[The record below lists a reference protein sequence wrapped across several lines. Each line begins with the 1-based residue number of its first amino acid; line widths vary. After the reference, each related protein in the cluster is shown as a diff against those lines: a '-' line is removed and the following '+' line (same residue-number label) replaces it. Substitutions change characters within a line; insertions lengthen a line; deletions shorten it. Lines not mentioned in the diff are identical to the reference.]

1 MGYYNPLKF
10 DLDQEYQL
18 SRLLRKDEKMKPL
31 ENPPDFYR
39 AFIDNSPL
47 LFYRTDMEGRI
58 SYISPSV
65 YPLSGY
71 TVKEAVGMKMAEEV
85 YLFPEE
91 RQRFLAALLE
101 KGRVDNFEA
110 RLKRKDG
117 SVWWASTTAY
127 FFRDRDGKVLGIEG
141 ITRDISA
148 LKIADEA
155 LRESEERFRLA
166 FHTSPDAINLNR
178 VSDGMYIDINEG
190 FTELTGYTRDDVMG
204 KTSLDINIWKD
215 PEDRKRLVEGLMK
228 RGRFKNLEAQF
239 VRKNG
244 EVSVGLMSARILCVK
259 GENVILS
266 VTRDISELKLA
277 QEMMVQ
283 SEKMMFVGGLAAGMA
298 HEINNPL
305 AGMIQNAELMI
316 RRLTDT
322 QLQANRQAAE
332 EVGLDMEAMKR
343 YLEKRSIPDMAQ
355 TIKTS
360 GSRMADIVRNM
371 LGFVRKSDARQVSSH
386 SMADLLDKTLEL
398 AETDFDLK
406 KHYDFKK
413 IKIKKEYE
421 PQIPLVLC
429 EAAKIQQVFLN
440 LLSNGAQAMQAA
452 GVKDPVFILRVGFDR
467 QKNMVFAEIEDNGP
481 GIDEQTRKRIFE
493 PFFTTKPVGVG
504 TGLGLSISYFIITK
518 DHGGE
523 ISVES
528 SLSSGTKFIVRLPL

>member
-1 MGYYNPLKF
+1 MN
-10 DLDQEYQL
+10 DSE
-18 SRLLRKDEKMKPL
+18 ETL
-31 ENPPDFYR
+31 EIYR

-71 TVKEAVGMKMAEEV
+71 TVKETVGMKMAEEV

-91 RQRFLAALLE
+91 RQRFLAELLE

-117 SVWWASTTAY
+117 SIWWASTNAY
-127 FFRDRDGKVLGIEG
+127 FFRDREGKILGVEG
-141 ITRDISA
+141 ITLDITG
-148 LKIADEA
+148 LKTADEA
-155 LRESEERFRLA
+155 LRESEERFRLT
-166 FHTSPDAINLNR
+166 FHTSPDSINLNR
-178 VSDGMYIDINEG
+178 MSDGMYIDINEG

-228 RGRFKNLEAQF
+228 KGHVKNLEARF
-239 VRKNG
+239 VRKSG
-244 EVSVGLMSARILCVK
+244 DVGFGLMSARVLCVK

-266 VTRDISELKLA
+266 VTRDISDLKQA
-277 QEMMVQ
+277 QEMMIQ
-283 SEKMMFVGGLAAGMA
+283 SEKMMSIGGLAAGMA

-305 AGMIQNAELMI
+305 AGMMQNAELMI
-316 RRLTDT
+316 RRLTDKT
-322 QLQANRQAAE
+322 LPSNRRIAAE
-332 EVGLDMEAMKR
+332 IGLDMNALTA
-343 YLEKRSIPDMAQ
+343 YLEKRDILNMAE

-360 GSRMADIVRNM
+360 GIRMAEIVRNM
-371 LGFVRKSDARQVSSH
+371 LGFARKSDVRQVSSH

-398 AETDFDLK
+398 AGTDFDLK

-413 IKIKKEYE
+413 ITIKKEYGE
-421 PQIPLVLC
+421 GTPLVRC

-440 LLSNGAQAMQAA
+440 LFGNGAQAMQTA
-452 GVKDPVFILRVGFDR
+452 GIRHPMFIIRTGFDR
-467 QKNMVFAEIEDNGP
+467 DRNMVFTEIEDNGP
-481 GIDEQTRKRIFE
+481 GMDENTQKRIFE
-493 PFFTTKPVGVG
+493 PFFTTKPTGIG
-504 TGLGLSISYFIITK
+504 TGLGLSVSYFIIAK

-523 ISVES
+523 ILAES
-528 SLSSGTKFIVRLPL
+528 KPSKGTKFIVRLPL

>member
-1 MGYYNPLKF
+1 M
-10 DLDQEYQL
+10 
-18 SRLLRKDEKMKPL
+18 SRLLRKDIQMK
-31 ENPPDFYR
+31 NPEELYKIYK

-47 LFYRTDMEGRI
+47 LFYRTDMDGRI

-65 YPLSGY
+65 LSLSGY
-71 TVKEAVGMKMAEEV
+71 TAEEAVGMKMAEEV
-85 YLFPEE
+85 YLDPGE
-91 RQRFLAALLE
+91 REDLLSRLRE
-101 KGRVDNFEA
+101 KGRVENFEA

-127 FFRDRDGKVLGIEG
+127 FFRDRNEKILGIEG

-148 LKIADEA
+148 LKVADEA

-166 FHTSPDAINLNR
+166 FHTSPDSINLNR
-178 VSDGMYIDINEG
+178 VSDGKFIDINEG
-190 FTELTGYTRDDVMG
+190 FTELTGYTREDVMG
-204 KTSLDINIWKD
+204 KSSLDINIWKH
-215 PEDRKRLVEGLMK
+215 PEDRQRLIEGLMK
-228 RGRFKNLEAQF
+228 KGRVKNLEAQF
-239 VRKNG
+239 VRKSG
-244 EVSVGLMSARILCVK
+244 DIGIGLMSARVLCVK

-305 AGMIQNAELMI
+305 AGVIQNAELMI

-322 QLQANRQAAE
+322 HLQANRQAAE
-332 EVGLDMEAMKR
+332 EVGLDMEALKR

-355 TIKTS
+355 TIKSS
-360 GSRMADIVRNM
+360 GGRMADIVRNM

-398 AETDFDLK
+398 AGIDFDLK

-413 IKIKKEYE
+413 IKIKKEYD

-440 LLSNGAQAMQAA
+440 LLSNGAQAMQVA
-452 GVKDPVFILRVGFDR
+452 GVKEPVFMLRTGFDE

-481 GIDEQTRKRIFE
+481 GMDEQTRKRIFE

-523 ISVES
+523 IRVES
-528 SLSSGTKFIVRLPL
+528 NPCLGTKFIVRLPL